1 MVLSSEK
8 ELSMSQKQFLVQLN
22 DQERLRLQKIVRSGK
37 DKARKI
43 TRCRILLLA
52 DETNGKTD
60 EEISDA
66 LNVCL
71 ATIFNIRRRYCQEGL
86 ERSIGEGIRSG
97 QPPKFKGRAAAKI
110 TAIACSTPP
119 EGQARWSLRL
129 LADRIVELKIVE
141 SISHQSVSNILKKMN
156 LNLT

>member
-1 MVLSSEK
+1 
-8 ELSMSQKQFLVQLN
+8 MSQKQFLVQLSEQ
-22 DQERLRLQKIVRSGK
+22 DRLRLQKIVRSGK

-43 TRCRILLLA
+43 TRSRILLLA

-86 ERSIGEGIRSG
+86 ERAIGEGTRSG

-110 TAIACSTPP
+110 TAIACSKPP

-141 SISHQSVSNILKKMN
+141 SISHQSVSNILKKTN
-156 LNLT
+156 LNRT

>member
-1 MVLSSEK
+1 MGR
-8 ELSMSQKQFLVQLN
+8 KQFRVNLK
-22 DQERLRLQKIVRSGK
+22 ERERQKLQKIVRSGK

-52 DETNGKTD
+52 DGPRGKTD

-71 ATIFNIRRRYCQEGL
+71 ATIFNIRRRYFREGL
-86 ERSIGEGIRSG
+86 ERAIGEGARSG
-97 QPPKFKGRAAAKI
+97 QPPKFKGEAAAKI
-110 TAIACSTPP
+110 TAIACSAPP

-129 LADRIVELKIVE
+129 LADRVVELKIVE
-141 SISHQSVSNILKKMN
+141 SISHQSVRNILKKMN
-156 LNLT
+156 LSLT

>member
-1 MVLSSEK
+1 
-8 ELSMSQKQFLVQLN
+8 MSQKHFRVQLN
-22 DQERLRLQKIVRSGK
+22 EQERLRLQKIVRSGK

-52 DETNGKTD
+52 DEANGNKD
-60 EEISDA
+60 KEISDA

-71 ATIFNIRRRYCQEGL
+71 ATIFTIRRRYSQEGL
-86 ERSIGEGIRSG
+86 ERAIGERARSG

-119 EGQARWSLRL
+119 KGQARWSLRL
-129 LADRIVELKIVE
+129 LADRAVELKIVD
-141 SISHQSVSNILKKMN
+141 SISHQSVRNILKKTN
-156 LNLT
+156 LNRT